1 MIERTAL
8 LTGANGQDGSYLSEL
23 LLEKGYRVYGLV
35 RRHSY
40 AGLGNLSSCLSN
52 PNFVLV
58 NGDVTDPTSL
68 ISIISQVQPDE
79 IYNLAAMS
87 FVGESW
93 NQPRLTN
100 EVNYLGFLNL
110 LEAVRGLGPEYQ
122 KHMRIYQASSSEMY
136 GNQLPPQ
143 NEETLMIPRS
153 PYGVS
158 KLAAHRLANVYRES
172 FGMFVASGIC
182 FNHESPRRGV
192 EFVTRKIAKSVA
204 AIKRGE
210 ISHIHLGTVAASRDW
225 GFAGD
230 YVRAMWMMLQV
241 NEPQDF
247 VIATG
252 YASTVGQFM
261 TAAVKVAGL
270 PEPPEAYVIEEVS
283 QRRPAEIWT
292 LVGDPSK
299 ISNRLGWHAECG
311 FEELVRIMVEAEL

>member
-100 EVNYLGFLNL
+100 EVNYLGFLNV
-110 LEAVRGLGPEYQ
+110 LEAVRGQGPEYQ
-122 KHMRIYQASSSEMY
+122 KYVRVYQASSSEMY
-136 GNQLPPQ
+136 GNQLPPH
-143 NEETLMIPRS
+143 NEETPMIPRS

-158 KLAAHRLANVYRES
+158 KLAAHRLASVYRES

-182 FNHESPRRGV
+182 FNHESPRRGS
-192 EFVTRKIAKSVA
+192 EFVTRKIAKGVG

-241 NEPQDF
+241 DEPQDF

-270 PEPPEAYVIEEVS
+270 PEPPEAYVIEDVS
-283 QRRPAEIWT
+283 ERRPAEIWT
-292 LVGDPSK
+292 LVGDPGK
-299 ISNRLGWHAECG
+299 ITNRLGWHPEYD
-311 FEELVRIMVEAEL
+311 FNELVRMMVEAEL